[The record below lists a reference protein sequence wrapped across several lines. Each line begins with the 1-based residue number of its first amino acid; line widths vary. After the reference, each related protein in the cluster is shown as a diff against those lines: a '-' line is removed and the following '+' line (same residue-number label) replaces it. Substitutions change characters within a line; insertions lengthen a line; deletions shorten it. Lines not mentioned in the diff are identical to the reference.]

1 MSVDHLM
8 PGLLKADDPLCANWA
23 ADRVREWDPWSVD
36 IQLANEN
43 LGQRAAPFAAQPN
56 VTRLDQIRSTREP
69 GGRFQ
74 SWMGRP

>member
-1 MSVDHLM
+1 VSVDHLM
-8 PGLLKADDPLCANWA
+8 PGLLKAD
-23 ADRVREWDPWSVD
+23 
-36 IQLANEN
+36 EN